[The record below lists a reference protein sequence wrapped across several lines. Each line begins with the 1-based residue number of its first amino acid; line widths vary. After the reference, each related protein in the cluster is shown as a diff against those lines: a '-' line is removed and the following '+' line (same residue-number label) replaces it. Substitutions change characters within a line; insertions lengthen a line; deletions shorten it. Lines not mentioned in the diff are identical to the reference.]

1 MSRPL
6 TIYKAS
12 AGSGK
17 TFTLATE
24 YIKLLVRNPQSYRQ
38 TLAVTFTNKATE
50 EMKMRIL
57 SQLYGIWRQLDES
70 RNYINKVCDDLDLS
84 PEIVSKRAGQALHL
98 LLHNYS
104 YFRVETI
111 DSFFQSVLRNL
122 ARELDL
128 TANLR
133 IGLNDVQVE
142 ELAVDQLIDNLTT
155 TDLMLKWLLGY
166 IMDNIS
172 DDRTWNVIGKIK
184 SFGRTIFRD
193 YYKQYSRQLNETL
206 SEEGFFDSYVTQL
219 RTIRSQAKERMTAI
233 ADSFFDILDSEGLSI
248 DDFSYGRSGVAGLF
262 VKLQQGVFDESV
274 LGSRATDCVGQPDKW
289 CKKTHPRRELI
300 MQLADTSLDVLLRQ
314 AIDEQPRQWHLYKS
328 ADLTLHHLSQL
339 RLLGTIEQRVRQ
351 LNQEANRFLLS
362 DTQQLLH
369 DLIEGSDSPF
379 IFEKI
384 GTQLEHI
391 MIDEFQDTSTVQ
403 WQNFKVLLEEAMSRQ
418 DSSSL
423 IVGDVKQSIYRWR
436 SGDWRLLAG
445 IRQQFDHADERL
457 DVRTL
462 DTNYRSC
469 RRIVEFNNAFFTQ
482 AARQENLL
490 SDASLPAPYDDVVQQ
505 VPDGKPREGTVE
517 VRLLPPDDYQQ
528 QTLDAL
534 TEHIRH
540 LTEQGVAATDIA
552 ILVRANNYIPL
563 IANHFMEH
571 LPEVSVVSDEAF
583 RLDASPAVMTIVLAL
598 RFLAH
603 PDDFISRACLCNVYS
618 GHIDGSLPPAF
629 EGHED
634 QLQRM
639 PLYELCELLYTIFSL
654 HRMEGQEAYL
664 CAFFDYVAQF
674 ANEQTTY
681 LPTFLREWDETLCAK
696 TIQSPELNGIR
707 IISIHKSK
715 GLEFPHVIVPFCDW
729 RMEHADILWCHPDE
743 EPFSQLPVVP
753 IDYSQ
758 KGMTGTIYEDD
769 YNEEHLQTVVDNMNL
784 LYVAFTRASKSLL
797 VLGKKNA
804 KGSRSALIE
813 EVLPLLPPLLNGSQL
828 SGDTDPSTSLTF
840 TYGCSVA
847 IPQDSSSTQT
857 TTPAVFPASST
868 PVSPNPFLRPSTSVA
883 VTIEPSTRKMALS
896 QSLKSQRFA
905 MPTDPSADEQRR
917 EGYIQAGNVLH
928 EVFSH
933 IRTTADIPQALQ
945 QMEQEGIIYDRQLT
959 PERLQQ
965 MIRSRLS
972 DPRVADWFS
981 PRWKLFNECTILS
994 VEPNTVGAPAP
1005 ITRRPDRVMTDGQQ
1019 TIVVDFKFGT
1029 PQPDHQPQVQQYMQL
1044 LQQMQMPQ
1052 VRGYLWYVYS
1062 NKIIEVPNAAT
1073 ELQPTP

>member
-1 MSRPL
+1 MSHPL

-84 PEIVSKRAGQALHL
+84 PEIVSTRAGQALHL

-166 IMDNIS
+166 IIDNIS
-172 DDRTWNVIGKIK
+172 DDRSWNVIGQIK

-193 YYKQYSRQLNETL
+193 YYKQYSRKLNDTI
-206 SEEGFFDSYVTQL
+206 SEDGFFDGYVTQL
-219 RTIRSQAKERMTAI
+219 RTIRRQAKEQMAAI
-233 ADSFFDILDSEGLSI
+233 ADTFFNILNSEGLTI

-262 VKLQQGVFDESV
+262 VKLQQGLFDETV
-274 LGSRATDCVGQPDKW
+274 LGSRVTDCVGQPEKW

-300 MQLADTSLDVLLRQ
+300 VHLAESSLGGLLRQ
-314 AIDEQPRQWHLYKS
+314 AIDEQPRQWRLFKS
-328 ADLTLHHLSQL
+328 ADLTLRHLSQL

-445 IRQQFDHADERL
+445 IRQQFEHADERL

-505 VPDGKPREGTVE
+505 VPDGKPQEGMVE
-517 VRLLPPDDYQQ
+517 VRLLLPDDYQQ

-534 TEHIRH
+534 TEHVRH
-540 LTEQGVAATDIA
+540 LTEQGVAAADIA

-563 IANHFMEH
+563 IANHLMER

-603 PDDFISRACLCNVYS
+603 PDDIISRACICNVNS
-618 GHIDGSLPPAF
+618 GRIGGPLPPAF

-639 PLYELCELLYTIFSL
+639 PLYELCERLYTIFSL

-664 CAFFDYVAQF
+664 CAFYDYVAQF
-674 ANEQTTY
+674 ASEQTTD
-681 LPTFLREWDETLCAK
+681 LPTFLHEWDENLCAK

-715 GLEFPHVIVPFCDW
+715 GLEFPHVIIPFCDW

-758 KGMTGTIYEDD
+758 KGMAGTIYERNYD
-769 YNEEHLQTVVDNMNL
+769 EEHLQTVVDNMNL

-797 VLGKKNA
+797 VLGKKSA
-804 KGSRSALIE
+804 KGCRSALIE
-813 EVLPLLPPLLNGSQL
+813 DVLPLLPPLLNGSQL
-828 SGDTDPSTSLTF
+828 SGNDADRSSPLCF
-840 TYGCSVA
+840 TYGQTECPMPS
-847 IPQDSSSTQT
+847 PSKSQHSS
-857 TTPAVFPASST
+857 
-868 PVSPNPFLRPSTSVA
+868 PVSTNPFLRPSTSVT
-883 VTIEPSTRKMALS
+883 VNIEPSTRRMALS
-896 QSLKSQRFA
+896 QSLQSRRFA
-905 MPTDPSADEQRR
+905 MPADPTADEQRR

-945 QMEQEGIIYDRQLT
+945 QMEQEGIIYDRHLT
-959 PERLQQ
+959 PERLRQ

-981 PRWKLFNECTILS
+981 PRWTLFNECTILS
-994 VEPNTVGAPAP
+994 VDTKPPFPLENQRTPAT
-1005 ITRRPDRVMTDGQQ
+1005 ITRRPDRVMTDGRQ

-1062 NKIIEVPNAAT
+1062 NKIIEVPTAAT
-1073 ELQPTP
+1073 V